1 MYSPDGLGTA
11 PRTGSTDIGKEVP
24 LCTVA
29 AIRERSS
36 AGRGGAY
43 RCGVASPGAAE
54 QQTERRQPSYAA
66 EHTGAAGRGSIRT
79 AVAAAAAGAAGGATG
94 AAPATATY

>member
-1 MYSPDGLGTA
+1 MYSPDGLGIA

-36 AGRGGAY
+36 AGRGGATLQV
-43 RCGVASPGAAE
+43 RCSI
-54 QQTERRQPSYAA
+54 
-66 EHTGAAGRGSIRT
+66 AGSRRT
-79 AVAAAAAGAAGGATG
+79 ADRTTSALVRC
-94 AAPATATY
+94 